1 MNSIR
6 KIIEKNKISKN
17 STEMNLVRPFI
28 LRFEIL
34 NATICSWCNQNVLGE
49 GLNVL
54 ISFKIEKGTIFILMH
69 INICLFSCR
78 NIVCTENYKHGCV

>member
-1 MNSIR
+1 MKSIR
-6 KIIEKNKISKN
+6 KINEKNKILKN

-28 LRFEIL
+28 LRFDIL

-54 ISFKIEKGTIFILMH
+54 VSFKIEKGTMLKCTH
-69 INICLFSCR
+69 IHIYLFQYRYMYVR
-78 NIVCTENYKHGCV
+78 NHKY